1 MNKRLPVSVQLF
13 YGIGVSYAIVDQI
26 FAQWVLYYYL
36 PPENSGLK
44 PLMAPIFISLALVIS
59 RFVDMVADPL
69 VGYVSDKFDSR
80 WGRRIPFIAVGSI
93 PLGLATIAF
102 FYPIK
107 DGGMGTFFY
116 LAGVGAVFFVFYT
129 VVGAPYNALI
139 PEIGNTA
146 EERLNLST
154 WQSVFRLLYTAVAM
168 ILPGV
173 LIKVLGHGDT
183 EKGIR
188 GMVILLSTISALT
201 AYVTVFL
208 VPEKKYSHGERSKVN
223 LKESL
228 QIVFHNKS
236 FIYYLLG
243 LLFFFIGFNILR
255 ASMNYYVEDVM
266 GMGKGAIT
274 VASAVL
280 FGMAALFF
288 YPTNRLSKKYGYRSL
303 MLISLLTLTVLSI
316 VLFNLGKS
324 IPAEAGFYIFALIGM
339 PISGAAFI
347 FPPAML
353 SEISTK
359 ISEKSGHK
367 IEGMCFG
374 IQGFF
379 LKMAFLV
386 SIAILPIILV
396 AGGGDI
402 INAMIS
408 SPEGVEKSGI
418 YTTALFSAGSFMI
431 SFIFYYLYQD

>member
-1 MNKRLPVSVQLF
+1 MEKRLPFKIQLF

-44 PLMAPIFISLALVIS
+44 PLMAPLFISLALVIS
-59 RFVDMVADPL
+59 RFVDMVADPV
-69 VGYVSDKFDSR
+69 VGYLSDKVETR
-80 WGRRIPFIAVGSI
+80 WGRRIPFIAAGSI

-116 LAGVGAVFFVFYT
+116 LAGVGAIFFVFYT
-129 VVGAPYNALI
+129 IVGAPYNAMI
-139 PEIGNTA
+139 PEIGHTP

-154 WQSVFRLLYTAVAM
+154 WQSVFRLLYTAIAM
-168 ILPGV
+168 ILPGI
-173 LIKVLGHGDT
+173 LIKILGNGDT
-183 EKGIR
+183 EQGIR
-188 GMVILLSTISALT
+188 AMVIILSSIAALT
-201 AYVTVFL
+201 AYITVFL

-228 QIVFHNKS
+228 NIVFHDKS
-236 FIYYLLG
+236 FIFYLLG

-255 ASMNYYVEDVM
+255 ASMNYYVEDIM

-274 VASAVL
+274 IASAVL
-280 FGMAALFF
+280 FGTSALFF
-288 YPTNRLSKKYGYRSL
+288 YPTNKLSKKFGYRKL
-303 MLISLLTLTVLSI
+303 MLIALLSLTVFSG
-316 VLFNLGKS
+316 VLYQLGKA
-324 IPAEAGFYIFALIGM
+324 IPAEAGFYIFALIGI

-386 SIAILPIILV
+386 SIALLPIILV
-396 AGGGDI
+396 AGNGDI
-402 INAMIS
+402 LTAILS
-408 SPEGVEKSGI
+408 SPEGVEKSGV
-418 YTTALFSAGSFMI
+418 YTTALFSSGSFMI
-431 SFIFYYLYQD
+431 SFFFYYLYKD

>member
-1 MNKRLPVSVQLF
+1 MDRKLPVSIQLF

-36 PPENSGLK
+36 PPENSGIR

-59 RFVDMVADPL
+59 RFVDMVADPV
-69 VGYVSDKFDSR
+69 VGYISDKVDTR
-80 WGRRIPFIAVGSI
+80 WGRRIPFIAAGSI

-107 DGGMGTFFY
+107 GGGMGTFFY
-116 LAGVGAVFFVFYT
+116 LSGVGAIFFVFYT
-129 VVGAPYNALI
+129 IVGAPYNALI
-139 PEIGNTA
+139 PEIGNTP

-168 ILPGV
+168 ILPGI
-173 LIKVLGHGDT
+173 LIKLLGGGDT

-188 GMVILLSTISALT
+188 GMVILLSTISALV
-201 AYVTVFL
+201 AYVTVFF
-208 VPEKKYSHGERSKVN
+208 VPEKKYSHGQRSKVN

-228 QIVFHNKS
+228 NIVFHDKS

-255 ASMNYYVEDVM
+255 ASMNYYVEDIM

-280 FGMAALFF
+280 FGTSALFF
-288 YPTNRLSKKYGYRSL
+288 YPTNKLSKRFGYRRL
-303 MLISLLTLTVLSI
+303 MLLALTTLMLLSGALYQ
-316 VLFNLGKS
+316 LGKG
-324 IPAEAGFYIFALIGM
+324 IPKEAGFYLFALIGM

-379 LKMAFLV
+379 LKMAFLI

-402 INAMIS
+402 LTAILS
-408 SPEGVEKSGI
+408 SPEGVEKSGV
-418 YTTALFSAGSFMI
+418 YTTALFSGGAFMMSFL
-431 SFIFYYLYQD
+431 FYYLYRD